1 MRCGLKVGV
10 ITLAISASM
19 TLSALADT
27 VVTAICDR
35 QYMTHDAITNEVRVW
50 SDMVDLDSGDVYG
63 FWQYVAYNDYKV
75 GVTYDITFDD
85 NGNFVSIIETTY

>member
-35 QYMTHDAITNEVRVW
+35 Q
-50 SDMVDLDSGDVYG
+50 
-63 FWQYVAYNDYKV
+63 
-75 GVTYDITFDD
+75 
-85 NGNFVSIIETTY
+85 

>member
-50 SDMVDLDSGDVYG
+50 SDMVNLDSGDVYG
-63 FWQYVAYNDYKV
+63 FWQYVAYNEYHV
-75 GVTYDITFDD
+75 GITYVLEFDD
-85 NGNFVSIIETTY
+85 NGNFVSIKETEW